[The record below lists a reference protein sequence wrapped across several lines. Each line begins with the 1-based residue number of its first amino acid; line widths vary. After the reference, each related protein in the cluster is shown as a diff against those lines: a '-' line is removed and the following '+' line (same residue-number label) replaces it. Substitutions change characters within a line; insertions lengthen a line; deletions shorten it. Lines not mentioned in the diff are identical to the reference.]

1 MIVGVGVSVLG
12 HGIAVP
18 RLIATGNDFSRRRA
32 LCRIGA
38 CRDRAVRRRHRR
50 YQRPRHLPRRCADAM
65 SPRHCPPCPVVP
77 RPSAPHVLLAAAVS
91 PPSSLR
97 VISALYSAYSI
108 WRFVRFAAV
117 VAASDQRRAH
127 PVERLRAPARL
138 LIVLSLLDT
147 NVLLSPSNQVCYNS
161 NGVAH
166 SPP

>member
-1 MIVGVGVSVLG
+1 MGAQAIEAFLSHPAVHENVATVTPLV
-12 HGIAVP
+12 IAAAP
-18 RLIATGNDFSRRRA
+18 PPRRRC
-32 LCRIGA
+32 L
-38 CRDRAVRRRHRR
+38 
-50 YQRPRHLPRRCADAM
+50 
-65 SPRHCPPCPVVP
+65 PCPVAP

-108 WRFVRFAAV
+108 WRFVRFAAI

-147 NVLLSPSNQVCYNS
+147 NVLLSPSNRVRYNS
-161 NGVAH
+161 DGVAH